1 VRRAVGRTTV
11 RAAKPDFIAVLH
23 ANAATI
29 VVGINLLQ
37 NRSNLF
43 RNLSR
48 NLLGNL
54 PRNPPKTN

>member
-1 VRRAVGRTTV
+1 VRRAAGRTTA

-37 NRSNLF
+37 NRSN
-43 RNLSR
+43 
-48 NLLGNL
+48 
-54 PRNPPKTN
+54 